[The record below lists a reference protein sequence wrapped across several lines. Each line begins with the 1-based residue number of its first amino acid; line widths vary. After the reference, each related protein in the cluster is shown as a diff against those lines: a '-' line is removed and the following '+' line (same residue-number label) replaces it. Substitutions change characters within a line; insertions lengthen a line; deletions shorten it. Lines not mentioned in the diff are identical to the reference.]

1 MTSNISG
8 TEGYHLKSSLLS
20 WPGKSAILPD
30 VVEHPAVYH
39 MLDVAA
45 VAERLL
51 VPMDVPSSLKEALVL
66 LSALHDLGKINADF
80 RDMLRGGQRQGARH
94 WEVSALLLE
103 ANLAALSRH
112 LGVRDEWVLLP
123 LIAATSG
130 HHGRP
135 PSLTGRDA
143 QRALKWVGSAA
154 KADASEVVTAF
165 IELWP
170 KARLEDMTEE
180 GARSLSWWLPGL
192 VAAADWV
199 GSNTRWF
206 SAHAPT
212 LDLRNYLDA
221 ARMKSNVAVQEA
233 GLGGVAAS
241 SERLFDFA
249 LRPMQA
255 ACDSIP
261 LVDGPML
268 AVIEDETGAGK
279 TEAAL
284 ILAQRMML
292 AGKGRGLF
300 FALPTMAT
308 ADAMF
313 ARATNALGQMFT
325 TKPTLTLAHGRAGL
339 SETFKD
345 LVQGHAN
352 APEDIGCTEW
362 LAESR
367 RRALLADVGVGTV
380 DQALLSVLPVKWQT
394 LRHFGLASKI
404 LIVDEV
410 HELGEPYIDAVMTQL
425 LRMHRGAGGSAILLT
440 ATLPLAQR
448 RKLMAVYDSN
458 ADDNPAYPALTL
470 SGGTGRR
477 DLPQVTGGRGPVT
490 VTRLASAEAAV
501 EVIEQAVAQGAS
513 CVWVRNAVD
522 DAIFAVEMLR
532 QRGIAARLLHA
543 RFALGDRKRIEAEL
557 LGCLGKN
564 GQGRAGKVFV
574 CTQVFE
580 SSLDADVDVM
590 ISDLAP
596 MAALVQRAGRLWRHM
611 ELRSRLAR
619 PVPVPVLHVISPDP
633 GDVTDGRWL
642 NRVLD
647 RGAHV
652 YGAHLQWR
660 TADHLFRVG
669 QIEAPSGLRGL
680 IEAVHGQD
688 AAPVP
693 APLERA
699 EMEGDGKAYAA
710 AAVGWQNVVALEY
723 GYAMGGLPLDD
734 TEYPTRLGQP
744 QKVLV
749 LARRGVE
756 GLEPLFGGP
765 EGWALSE
772 VMASVARLSGLP
784 LPDQSAPEI
793 AAAVALWPEWKRK
806 QITVCPLGKDGG
818 ICEGL
823 RYSSS
828 LGLVFEGANRLL

>member
-1 MTSNISG
+1 M
-8 TEGYHLKSSLLS
+8 KSALLS
-20 WPGKSAILPD
+20 WPGKSAALPD
-30 VVEHPAVYH
+30 GVEHPAVYH

-51 VPMDVPSSLKEALVL
+51 ATKDMAVPMKQAMIL
-66 LSALHDLGKINADF
+66 LAALHDLGKINADF
-80 RDMLRGGQRQGARH
+80 RAMLRGGQRQGATH

-103 ANLAALSRH
+103 ANIALLSDH
-112 LGVRDEWVLLP
+112 LGVQDDWVLLP
-123 LIAATSG
+123 LIAATAG

-135 PSLTGRDA
+135 PTLTDRDGK
-143 QRALKWVGSAA
+143 RALIRVGAEAQIDAA
-154 KADASEVVTAF
+154 AVIAAF
-165 IELWP
+165 LTLWP
-170 KARLEDMTEE
+170 EACLGEMTEDD
-180 GARSLSWWLPGL
+180 ARALSWWLPGL
-192 VAAADWV
+192 VSAADWI
-199 GSNTRWF
+199 GSNVTWF
-206 SAHAPT
+206 AATEPGLSLEA
-212 LDLRNYLDA
+212 YLDV
-221 ARMKSNVAVQEA
+221 ARLKAITAVGAA
-233 GLGGVAAS
+233 GLTGGATAPD
-241 SERLFDFA
+241 RLFDFD

-255 ACDSIP
+255 ACDTIP
-261 LVDGPML
+261 LPEGPML

-313 ARATNALGQMFT
+313 ARATKALGKMFT
-325 TKPTLTLAHGRAGL
+325 TKPSLTLAHGRAGL
-339 SETFKD
+339 SVAFKD
-345 LVQGHAN
+345 LLEGNPN

-394 LRHFGLASKI
+394 LRHFGLSSKI
-404 LIVDEV
+404 LIIDEV
-410 HELGEPYIDAVMTQL
+410 HELGEPYIEVALTQL
-425 LRMHRGAGGSAILLT
+425 LRLHRRAGGSAVLLT

-448 RKLMAVYDSN
+448 RKLMAVYD
-458 ADDNPAYPALTL
+458 AAAGDDPAYPALTL
-470 SGGTGRR
+470 SGGAGRR
-477 DLPQVTGGRGPVT
+477 DLPRETGARGPIRVE
-490 VTRLASAEAAV
+490 RLASADAAV
-501 EVIEQAVAQGAS
+501 EVLVRAAAQGAA

-522 DAIFAVEMLR
+522 DAIAAVGLL
-532 QRGIAARLLHA
+532 QARGVNVRLLHA
-543 RFALGDRKRIEAEL
+543 RFALGDRKRIEAQL
-557 LGCLGKN
+557 MGCLGKD
-564 GQGRAGKVFV
+564 GQGRSGQVFI

-590 ISDLAP
+590 VSDLAP

-611 ELRSRLAR
+611 ELRPQAER
-619 PVPVPVLHVISPDP
+619 PVPAPVLHVVSPDP
-633 GDVTDGRWL
+633 ADVPDGRWL

-647 RGAHV
+647 KGAHV

-669 QIEAPSGLRGL
+669 QIVAPSGLRGL
-680 IEAVHGQD
+680 IEAVHGAG

-693 APLERA
+693 AALERA

-710 AAVGWQNVVALEY
+710 AALGWQNVVTLED
-723 GYAMGGLPLDD
+723 GYAMGGQAQND

-749 LARRGVE
+749 LARRGAG
-756 GLEPLFGGP
+756 GLEPLFDGA

-772 VMASVARLSGLP
+772 VTASTARLSGLS
-784 LPDQSAPEI
+784 LPDQSAAEI
-793 AAAVALWPEWKRK
+793 AAVTAPWPEWKRK
-806 QITVCPLGKDGG
+806 QTTVCPLGEGG
-818 ICEGL
+818 EICEGL
-823 RYSSS
+823 RYGADE
-828 LGLVFEGANRLL
+828 GLVFESPPMRG